1 MGSYEK
7 ILIKGDVGMKKLTEI
22 VKDNKVEIALYG
34 TALFW
39 IMVNVTTGTICKEY
53 DKGGSL
59 ETLKAR
65 MLKRD

>member
-1 MGSYEK
+1 
-7 ILIKGDVGMKKLTEI
+7 MKKITEI

-34 TALFW
+34 TALFC
-39 IMVNVTTGTICKEY
+39 IMGTMVTVIICKEY

-59 ETLKAR
+59 ETLKDR

>member
-1 MGSYEK
+1 
-7 ILIKGDVGMKKLTEI
+7 MKKLTTI

-39 IMVNVTTGTICKEY
+39 VMENIITGTICKEY

-59 ETLKAR
+59 KTLKAR

>member
-1 MGSYEK
+1 
-7 ILIKGDVGMKKLTEI
+7 MKKITEI

-39 IMVNVTTGTICKEY
+39 IMENVVTGTICKEY

-59 ETLKAR
+59 KTLKAR

>member
-1 MGSYEK
+1 
-7 ILIKGDVGMKKLTEI
+7 MKKITEI

-39 IMVNVTTGTICKEY
+39 IVENIVTGTICREY

-59 ETLKAR
+59 KTLRAYMPFSFCAKITCPI
-65 MLKRD
+65 MKE

>member
-1 MGSYEK
+1 
-7 ILIKGDVGMKKLTEI
+7 MKKLTEI

-34 TALFW
+34 TALFL
-39 IMVNVTTGTICKEY
+39 IVGNVITGIICKEY

-59 ETLKAR
+59 KTLKAR

>member
-1 MGSYEK
+1 
-7 ILIKGDVGMKKLTEI
+7 MKKKTEI

-39 IMVNVTTGTICKEY
+39 IMGNIVTGIICKEF
-53 DKGGSL
+53 DKGGNL

>member
-1 MGSYEK
+1 MRK
-7 ILIKGDVGMKKLTEI
+7 NKIKGDVSMKKITEI

-39 IMVNVTTGTICKEY
+39 IMVNIVTGTICKEY

>member
-1 MGSYEK
+1 
-7 ILIKGDVGMKKLTEI
+7 MKKLTKI
-22 VKDNKVEIALYG
+22 VKENTVEIALYG

-39 IMVNVTTGTICKEY
+39 IMENVITGTICKEY

-59 ETLKAR
+59 KTLKAK

>member
-1 MGSYEK
+1 MPFSFCAVNTLG
-7 ILIKGDVGMKKLTEI
+7 IMKKLTEI

-39 IMVNVTTGTICKEY
+39 IVENVITGVICKEY
-53 DKGGSL
+53 DKGGNL

>member
-1 MGSYEK
+1 
-7 ILIKGDVGMKKLTEI
+7 MKKLTEI

-39 IMVNVTTGTICKEY
+39 IMENIVTVIICKEY

>member
-1 MGSYEK
+1 
-7 ILIKGDVGMKKLTEI
+7 MKKITEI

-39 IMVNVTTGTICKEY
+39 IVEIVIMGTICKEY
-53 DKGGSL
+53 DKGGNL
-59 ETLKAR
+59 KTLKTK

>member
-1 MGSYEK
+1 
-7 ILIKGDVGMKKLTEI
+7 MKKLTEI

-34 TALFW
+34 TALLL
-39 IMVNVTTGTICKEY
+39 IVGNVITGVICKEY
-53 DKGGSL
+53 DKGGNL

>member
-1 MGSYEK
+1 
-7 ILIKGDVGMKKLTEI
+7 MKKITEI

-39 IMVNVTTGTICKEY
+39 IMVNATTGTICKEY

>member
-1 MGSYEK
+1 
-7 ILIKGDVGMKKLTEI
+7 MKKLTEI

-39 IMVNVTTGTICKEY
+39 IMVNVTTGTIYKEY
-53 DKGGSL
+53 DKGGNL

>member
-1 MGSYEK
+1 
-7 ILIKGDVGMKKLTEI
+7 MKKLTEI

-34 TALFW
+34 TALLL
-39 IMVNVTTGTICKEY
+39 IAGNVITGVICKEY
-53 DKGGSL
+53 DKGGNL

>member
-34 TALFW
+34 TALFL
-39 IMVNVTTGTICKEY
+39 IVGNVITGVICKEY
-53 DKGGSL
+53 DKGGNL